1 MVKRGRAGGG
11 KFEEGNLEI
20 SAVCVGMTESQSQI
34 DPEFILKVGG
44 K

>member
-20 SAVCVGMTESQSQI
+20 SAVCVGVTESQI